1 MATLYAHN
9 TKVVDDDAPRLAF
22 VRHPVSYDLIGEYES
37 KLDLPVHPNHPDM
50 GVRRWNIGKGKI
62 WLEGDDLGKMDV
74 RLKEFA
80 DVALHD
86 REARLESIERS
97 DKRPIVHWLTD
108 QNSTDGVLVGTKDD
122 TNIHIEGKMERHKHA
137 VGTIVQLERVGY
149 ARVMQ
154 DGSLMLCHEDLQDD

>member
-1 MATLYAHN
+1 
-9 TKVVDDDAPRLAF
+9 
-22 VRHPVSYDLIGEYES
+22 
-37 KLDLPVHPNHPDM
+37 M

-97 DKRPIVHWLTD
+97 DKRPIVHWLTE
-108 QNSTDGVLVGTKDD
+108 QNSTEGVLHGTKDN
-122 TNIHIEGKMERHKHA
+122 TSVHIEGRLERHKHP